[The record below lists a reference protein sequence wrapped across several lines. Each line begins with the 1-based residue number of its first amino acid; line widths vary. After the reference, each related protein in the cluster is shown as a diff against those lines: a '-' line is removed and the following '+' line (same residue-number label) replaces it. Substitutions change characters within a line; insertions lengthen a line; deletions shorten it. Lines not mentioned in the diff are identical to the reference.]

1 LDIYLIQHA
10 EAVSEKEDPA
20 RPLSDEGKVTMEKVG
35 ALAARLRIKP
45 DLIFHS
51 GKLRARQTAEILA
64 RNLGLLDRVHEKE
77 GLGPLDPVGPVVEWL
92 KEAARGL
99 SGVAIVGH
107 LPFLDKLASLLV
119 IKQENLSVVS
129 FQNGAIWKLVP
140 KADGATYAVH
150 WVVTKQLAE

>member
-1 LDIYLIQHA
+1 LPKCRQEVVLDIYLIQHA

-51 GKLRARQTAEILA
+51 GILA